1 MPTKKLMAPNALPE
15 PDLLMRTD
23 FEPDISGRSGS
34 WQDIIQVL
42 EEIALGASTQRA
54 EAAESWKLNSRGN
67 VVECGNQD

>member
-1 MPTKKLMAPNALPE
+1 MAPNALPE

-42 EEIALGASTQRA
+42 EETLWAATQRA
-54 EAAESWKLNSRGN
+54 EAANSGELWN
-67 VVECGNQD
+67 GHDSI